1 MKKLLL
7 LSISLIVV
15 CVFADT
21 NIPRIGTRF
30 DYKYN
35 TYGKD
40 GWELVSVMDTNK
52 SYVES
57 NLIIAIFKR
66 KIN

>member
-1 MKKLLL
+1 MKKLLIIL
-7 LSISLIVV
+7 LLIVGY
-15 CVFADT
+15 VFADI
-21 NIPRIGTRF
+21 NIPRIGTKF
-30 DYKYN
+30 AYEYN

-52 SYVES
+52 SYGES
-57 NLIIAIFKR
+57 NLIIAVFKR